1 MERVNTLPYCEC
13 AKQNRVGTQRDGTNQ
28 EAVVK
33 RNRSPLID
41 QLLRSDEPSV
51 RWKVM
56 VRVLGEDPQSRKIR
70 DLQQEIR
77 NSPRVT
83 ALLCGR
89 DQRFVREAH
98 VYATWRGAH
107 WTLAALAEIGYPTGD
122 ESLLPMRDQTLDFW
136 LGPAL
141 YKEFESKSSVPK
153 YRGAEGVPKIQGRYR
168 RCGSQQGNALYSI
181 TRLGL
186 ADKRSDG
193 LAERLMHWQ
202 WPDGGW
208 NCDRK
213 PSAHISSFNETMLPM
228 IGLAAHA
235 ERAGDDAARQAAL
248 KAAEV
253 FLCRRLFR
261 RRTDGTVISPHLLRL
276 KYPRY
281 WHYDVL
287 GGLVAMAEMGLVAD
301 PRCADALDLLERKEL
316 PGGGW
321 AAEGRFYKVSPNMDI
336 STRFGSISLVDW
348 GGIGKRRMNEWITA
362 DALFVLRA
370 TGRL

>member
-1 MERVNTLPYCEC
+1 
-13 AKQNRVGTQRDGTNQ
+13 
-28 EAVVK
+28 
-33 RNRSPLID
+33 
-41 QLLRSDEPSV
+41 
-51 RWKVM
+51 M
-56 VRVLGEDPQSRKIR
+56 VRVLGEDPHSRKIR

-77 NSPRVT
+77 NSPRAK

-107 WTLAALAEIGYPTGD
+107 WTLAALAEIGYPGGD
-122 ESLLPMRDQTLDFW
+122 ESLLPMRDQVLDVW
-136 LGPAL
+136 LSPAF
-141 YKEFESKSSVPK
+141 YREFESKSSVPK
-153 YRGAEGVPKIQGRYR
+153 YRSAEGVPNIQGRYR

-186 ADKRSDG
+186 ADNRSDG

-235 ERAGDDAARQAAL
+235 ERAGDDAARQSAS

-261 RRTDGTVISPHLLRL
+261 RRTDGAVISPHLLRL

-287 GGLVAMAEMGLVAD
+287 GGLVAMAEMGLTKD
-301 PRCADALDLLERKEL
+301 PRCTEALDLLERKEL

-321 AAEGRFYKVSPNMDI
+321 AAEGRFYKVSPSMDI

-348 GGIGKRRMNEWITA
+348 GGIGKRRMNEWITT

-370 TGRL
+370 AGRL